1 MRNKGRSLGDLYKL
15 QQTRATA
22 VVEIK
27 SEPLNIRKIYDGKER
42 KFILFILWGYWL
54 GKAVTKCPCLF
65 SLC

>member
-27 SEPLNIRKIYDGKER
+27 SEPLNIHKIYGGKER
-42 KFILFILWGYWL
+42 KFILIFMGIL
-54 GKAVTKCPCLF
+54 VR
-65 SLC
+65 